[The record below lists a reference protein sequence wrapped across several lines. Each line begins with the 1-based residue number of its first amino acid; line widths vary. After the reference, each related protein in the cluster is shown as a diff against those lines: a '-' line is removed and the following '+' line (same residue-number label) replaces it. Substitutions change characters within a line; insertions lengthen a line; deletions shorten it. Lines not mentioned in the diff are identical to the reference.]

1 MKISLQGRVALVTGA
16 AQGIGKGIARVLA
29 RAGADIV
36 VCDINAEGGQA
47 TADAVASTGQRSLFV
62 HADISEPA
70 AVISMMDQVATEF
83 GGLDILVNNAGIEY
97 FRSIEETS
105 VEEWDRTQDVDLKGI
120 FLMIKFAL
128 PLLKKSEHGVVV
140 NISSVH
146 SLATIPDLG
155 AYAAAKGGIVAMTR
169 SLSQD
174 LGREG
179 VRTFCVSPGFIDS
192 PMTQTWAD
200 STPNPQETWDRVKA
214 MHPAGRIGTPEDIG
228 NFIAFASSEL
238 GGFINGVNVV
248 IDGGLLTKLHH

>member
-1 MKISLQGRVALVTGA
+1 MTGA

-62 HADISEPA
+62 HADISDPA
-70 AVISMMDQVATEF
+70 AVISIMDQVATGF

-146 SLATIPDLG
+146 SLDGSTSSPLCVI
-155 AYAAAKGGIVAMTR
+155 AK
-169 SLSQD
+169 
-174 LGREG
+174 
-179 VRTFCVSPGFIDS
+179 
-192 PMTQTWAD
+192 
-200 STPNPQETWDRVKA
+200 
-214 MHPAGRIGTPEDIG
+214 HEDPP
-228 NFIAFASSEL
+228 
-238 GGFINGVNVV
+238 
-248 IDGGLLTKLHH
+248 T